1 MTRLDDAEP
10 AGTANGD
17 VWHRG
22 TRSTIYRSLGLRDG
36 DSMIRPRLSSAEE
49 AFEYDARIAG
59 VEALIEIFRAQVL
72 GGNRLSEAQ
81 LRNLL
86 DRQSLYN
93 WIEMINITMSGD
105 EALVLFDLLMRFNR
119 DEVPCQIHCDEAEK
133 RVLWNL
139 EALLEKTLPEPLAED
154 YELLVRRAK
163 KRLWD
168 QE

>member
-1 MTRLDDAEP
+1 
-10 AGTANGD
+10 
-17 VWHRG
+17 
-22 TRSTIYRSLGLRDG
+22 
-36 DSMIRPRLSSAEE
+36 
-49 AFEYDARIAG
+49 
-59 VEALIEIFRAQVL
+59 
-72 GGNRLSEAQ
+72 
-81 LRNLL
+81 
-86 DRQSLYN
+86 
-93 WIEMINITMSGD
+93 
-105 EALVLFDLLMRFNR
+105 MRFNR